1 MRILLW
7 TTLIGIDAAHGA
19 LALPVLAGVVVV
31 ACAEAHSSARRRA
44 RFRNDAAQWPRP
56 PEGTPRSDPDVG
68 VAV

>member
-19 LALPVLAGVVVV
+19 LALPVLAGVAIV
-31 ACAEAHSSARRRA
+31 ACVEAHSSARRRA
-44 RFRNDAAQWPRP
+44 RPHNRVAQWHQLPA
-56 PEGTPRSDPDVG
+56 GTPRSDPDVG